1 MVLLQ
6 LLRNTVFLPVLL
18 HIFLTVAEHWAY
30 VSFSSSLDRSIWC
43 TLQGFH
49 GLWCVSQ
56 TPVTAHVQ
64 TQTSKKLKQVS
75 LKHNKCQSSFTL
87 QPEQGQLCLF
97 SGNSLSDC
105 NTNTF
110 EGVHL
115 KTWTSVF
122 AWGWFTPLC
131 GELSTQFSFRYAEI
145 PTRLPALSWATPPAQ
160 SWLSSLLA
168 TNFHQVTLDMHR
180 EKAADRRYISGSIL

>member
-122 AWGWFTPLC
+122 AWGCLPL
-131 GELSTQFSFRYAEI
+131 SVVSFRLNSVSDMRKFPQGFQLSAEQ
-145 PTRLPALSWATPPAQ
+145 L
-160 SWLSSLLA
+160 
-168 TNFHQVTLDMHR
+168 HQL
-180 EKAADRRYISGSIL
+180 KADSAPS